1 MTEKRAE
8 KSKTKIVAP
17 TPERSAVMRAVKG
30 KDTTP
35 EKIVRGTL
43 HKEGFRFRIHN
54 EHMPGKPDI
63 VLPKYK
69 TVIRVMGCFW
79 HGHKCPRGDRTP
91 QTNTEYWTAKIQRNV
106 ERDKK
111 QKRELQSEGWRVLDV
126 WECQL
131 KTEAWLKKITQKLAL
146 K

>member
-1 MTEKRAE
+1 MTKKRAA
-8 KSKTKIVAP
+8 KSKAKIVAP
-17 TPERSAVMRAVKG
+17 TPERSAIMRAVKG
-30 KDTTP
+30 KNTIP
-35 EKIVRGTL
+35 EKFVRSAL
-43 HKEGFRFRIHN
+43 HKQGFRFRIHN

-79 HGHKCPRGDRTP
+79 HGHKCPRGDRP
-91 QTNTEYWTAKIQRNV
+91 PKTNTEYWTAKLQRNV

-111 QKRELQSEGWRVLDV
+111 QKRALEGEGWRVLDV

-131 KTEAWLKKITQKLAL
+131 KTEAWFKKIMQKLRP
-146 K
+146 

>member
-1 MTEKRAE
+1 MTRKPAG
-8 KSKTKIVAP
+8 KSKAKITAP

-30 KDTTP
+30 KNTTP
-35 EKIVRGTL
+35 EKLVRSAL

-91 QTNTEYWTAKIQRNV
+91 KTNTEYWIAKIQRNV

-111 QKRELQSEGWRVLDV
+111 QKQALEDEGWRVVDV

-131 KTEAWLKKITQKLAL
+131 KESKWCIEVIQKLKK
-146 K
+146 